1 MDVMLRNVYY
11 FCWEQEFEESEVV
24 NDSGYIYVIRE
35 QLGRKRSLDQI
46 ATYGSESPVK
56 MSLSSM
62 NGPAQPSPEKLP
74 VVIASH
80 DGLSENIS
88 SDLNLVSGWAE
99 KSAEKS
105 DVELSNERPLMN
117 VQQELVAPSNTI
129 LFLHNPLQQSL
140 PMGKVST
147 KQCFLF
153 AFMNNFGLYNYRWQQ
168 IVLDSSVKG
177 EWHCYKWLQ
186 DC

>member
-1 MDVMLRNVYY
+1 MVEDLGY
-11 FCWEQEFEESEVV
+11 ES
-24 NDSGYIYVIRE
+24 SIRE
-35 QLGRKRSLDQI
+35 QLGMKRSFDQI
-46 ATYGSESPVK
+46 TTCGELTSSESSVK
-56 MSLSSM
+56 MSLSSID
-62 NGPAQPSPEKLP
+62 GPAQPSPEKLP
-74 VVIASH
+74 VVISAH
-80 DGLSENIS
+80 DDPLENIS
-88 SDLNLVSGWAE
+88 SHSNLVSGLAE

-140 PMGKVST
+140 SMGKVST

>member
-1 MDVMLRNVYY
+1 MV
-11 FCWEQEFEESEVV
+11 E
-24 NDSGYIYVIRE
+24 DSGYESSIRE
-35 QLGRKRSLDQI
+35 QLGTKRSFDQI
-46 ATYGSESPVK
+46 TTCGELTSSESLVK
-56 MSLSSM
+56 MSLSSID
-62 NGPAQPSPEKLP
+62 GPAQPGPEKLP
-74 VVIASH
+74 VVISTH
-80 DGLSENIS
+80 DDPLENIS
-88 SDLNLVSGWAE
+88 SHSNLVSGLAE

-153 AFMNNFGLYNYRWQQ
+153 AFMNNFGLYSDGWQQ
-168 IVLDSSVKG
+168 IFLDCTVKG
-177 EWHCYKWLQ
+177 EWHCCKWLQ

>member
-1 MDVMLRNVYY
+1 MVEDLGY
-11 FCWEQEFEESEVV
+11 ES
-24 NDSGYIYVIRE
+24 SIRE
-35 QLGRKRSLDQI
+35 QLGMKRLFDQI
-46 ATYGSESPVK
+46 TTCGELTSSESPVK
-56 MSLSSM
+56 MALLSID
-62 NGPAQPSPEKLP
+62 GPAQPSPEKLP
-74 VVIASH
+74 VIISTH
-80 DGLSENIS
+80 DDPLENS
-88 SDLNLVSGWAE
+88 SSYSNSVSGLAE
-99 KSAEKS
+99 KSAEKI

-140 PMGKVST
+140 PVGKVLT

-186 DC
+186 NC

>member
-1 MDVMLRNVYY
+1 MVEDLGY
-11 FCWEQEFEESEVV
+11 ES
-24 NDSGYIYVIRE
+24 SIRE
-35 QLGRKRSLDQI
+35 QLGTKCSFDQI
-46 ATYGSESPVK
+46 TCGELTSSESPVK
-56 MSLSSM
+56 MSLSSID
-62 NGPAQPSPEKLP
+62 GPAQPSPEKLP
-74 VVIASH
+74 VVIATH
-80 DGLSENIS
+80 DSLSENIS
-88 SDLNLVSGWAE
+88 SYSNLASGLAE
-99 KSAEKS
+99 KSAEKR

-153 AFMNNFGLYNYRWQQ
+153 AFMNNFGLYSDGWQQ
-168 IVLDSSVKG
+168 IFLDCTVKG

>member
-1 MDVMLRNVYY
+1 MVEDLGY
-11 FCWEQEFEESEVV
+11 ES
-24 NDSGYIYVIRE
+24 SIRE
-35 QLGRKRSLDQI
+35 QLGMKRSFDQI
-46 ATYGSESPVK
+46 TTCGELTSSESPVK
-56 MSLSSM
+56 MSLSSID
-62 NGPAQPSPEKLP
+62 GPAQPSPEKLP
-74 VVIASH
+74 VVIDTR
-80 DGLSENIS
+80 DGPLENIS
-88 SDLNLVSGWAE
+88 SHSNLASGLAE

-153 AFMNNFGLYNYRWQQ
+153 AFMNNNILVCTIIGGSKLF
-168 IVLDSSVKG
+168 
-177 EWHCYKWLQ
+177 
-186 DC
+186 